1 MLQKF
6 CLNAFSMSAHMNT
19 KVFSKDGHFCS
30 SNLRSQVCRNHTVA
44 GLTPVLYC
52 AVSLT
57 YL

>member
-6 CLNAFSMSAHMNT
+6 CLNEFSTSAHMNT
-19 KVFSKDGHFCS
+19 KVFSKDGHFYS
-30 SNLRSQVCRNHTVA
+30 SNLRSHCRNHTVA

-52 AVSLT
+52 AISLT